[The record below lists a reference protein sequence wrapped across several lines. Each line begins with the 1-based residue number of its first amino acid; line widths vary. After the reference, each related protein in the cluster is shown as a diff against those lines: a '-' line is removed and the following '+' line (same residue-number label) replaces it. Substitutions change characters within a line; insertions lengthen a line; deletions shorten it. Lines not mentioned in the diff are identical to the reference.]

1 MLNKQNFIRKLTAL
15 STVKF
20 FCTEN
25 RVSSIAIT
33 YVIFPV
39 STLCRSD
46 IIINKTNFGHIFTF
60 HQDCA
65 PSHSAHKTVQLL
77 PKQTHDFISPSLWS
91 AIELPLELLY
101 ADDLVLIPDSETE
114 LIQKLNQWK
123 DGLARKGMKVNIS
136 KTKIGGWR
144 RATMW
149 QSPVQDG
156 HVQGCWMQF
165 NAVYR
170 Y

>member
-1 MLNKQNFIRKLTAL
+1 M
-15 STVKF
+15 
-20 FCTEN
+20 
-25 RVSSIAIT
+25 
-33 YVIFPV
+33 
-39 STLCRSD
+39 
-46 IIINKTNFGHIFTF
+46 
-60 HQDCA
+60 
-65 PSHSAHKTVQLL
+65 QLL

-91 AIELPLELLY
+91 AVELPLELLY

-165 NAVYR
+165 NAVY
-170 Y
+170 